1 MSSLIFLNF
10 ILFLNFTIFY
20 WFCQI
25 SKWIRHR
32 CTCVPHTF
40 SYLTLTGTLLPFAN
54 GETGSQN
61 LGSLDQAHSRQDS
74 VCVCLTP
81 TPLMLIPFSLISGPS
96 PFWKYVNFLYVDFL
110 FWFAYFVFIWKYGLG
125 QLLESSGIVWSC
137 WGERAGLEASEAM
150 AELHPGSATAS
161 GSGPLKRCP
170 VALTWCTHKLSQ
182 ENPAHPL
189 ECRASEGPPS
199 EDQKAQP
206 RGDLWFLFPATWV
219 TSQGWHEISH
229 HPLLPCELS
238 SLQFPNG
245 RRLG

>member
-1 MSSLIFLNF
+1 MFFF
-10 ILFLNFTIFY
+10 ILFLFLNFTIFY

-25 SKWIRHR
+25 LKWIRHR

-170 VALTWCTHKLSQ
+170 VALTRMYSQ
-182 ENPAHPL
+182 TLPGEPCPPTGVPGLWGATL
-189 ECRASEGPPS
+189 WGSEGRAQGRSLVSVSSNMSDFPRVTWDKSSPFTSVWIIQPP
-199 EDQKAQP
+199 
-206 RGDLWFLFPATWV
+206 
-219 TSQGWHEISH
+219 IS
-229 HPLLPCELS
+229 
-238 SLQFPNG
+238 
-245 RRLG
+245 